1 MRDVFQVLG
10 LCIKNLWDL
19 SDAGLRL
26 QQGRGSRLQ
35 SDAVQ
40 CNGEGAEGGGG
51 VRSCVRHVTVGG
63 LGVGALP

>member
-35 SDAVQ
+35 NDAVQ
-40 CNGEGAEGGGG
+40 CNGWGGGTEELCAPWHNG
-51 VRSCVRHVTVGG
+51 RWGEE
-63 LGVGALP
+63 GALP